1 MSYPPQQ
8 PWNQGRNNNPRQPQQ
23 WGGQPAGQPSAP
35 QWGGQPASPAS
46 GQQWG
51 GQPGGQPSPQ
61 QWGSQPGGQP
71 SPQQWGGQQA
81 PQGGPQQWGNQPQQ
95 WGGPAPQKSKNVLWI
110 GIGIGAVLL
119 IAIIITLVLVL
130 GGGKYAGKERPSLP
144 SEFGG
149 WSKTDDGEGLGIS
162 IGNVY
167 EKDGKQVLVD
177 EFDFKLDDD
186 GEPDIIRSEEF
197 DESKFEETKPA
208 QGVYC
213 YTGEQD
219 DIKGTA
225 CAVIYEDE
233 KGFSILGFDTGTGG
247 KVPSKAEVENAAVEL
262 SKQK

>member
-1 MSYPPQQ
+1 MGTTSLGNPSSGAVNRQANHLRRSGVVNRLRPR
-8 PWNQGRNNNPRQPQQ
+8 QGRS
-23 WGGQPAGQPSAP
+23 GAV
-35 QWGGQPASPAS
+35 SPVVNRRRSRGEVSPVVSRRRSNGADNRRLKEGCSNGVTTHSS
-46 GQQWG
+46 G
-51 GQPGGQPSPQ
+51 
-61 QWGSQPGGQP
+61 
-71 SPQQWGGQQA
+71 
-81 PQGGPQQWGNQPQQ
+81 
-95 WGGPAPQKSKNVLWI
+95 GGPAPQKSKNVLWI

-186 GEPDIIRSEEF
+186 GEPDIIRNEEF

-208 QGVYC
+208 QGVHC

-225 CAVIYEDE
+225 CAVIYENE

>member
-1 MSYPPQQ
+1 MSHPPQQ
-8 PWNQGRNNNPRQPQQ
+8 PWNQGGSNNPQQPQRWGSQPTGQPSASQ
-23 WGGQPAGQPSAP
+23 WGGQQAP
-35 QWGGQPASPAS
+35 QGP

-51 GQPGGQPSPQ
+51 AQPGGQPSPQ
-61 QWGSQPGGQP
+61 QWGS
-71 SPQQWGGQQA
+71 S
-81 PQGGPQQWGNQPQQ
+81 QPQQ
-95 WGGPAPQKSKNVLWI
+95 WNGGQWGGSAPKKSKTGLWV

-119 IAIIITLVLVL
+119 IAIIVALVLLL
-130 GGGKYAGKERPSLP
+130 GGGAYAGKERPSLP
-144 SEFGG
+144 DEFGG
-149 WSKTDDGEGLGIS
+149 WSKVNSDQGLGIS
-162 IGNVY
+162 IGSIY

-186 GEPDIIRSEEF
+186 GEPDIIRNEEF

-208 QGVYC
+208 QGVHC

-219 DIKGTA
+219 GIKGTA

-233 KGFSILGFDTGTGG
+233 KGFSILGFDTGAGG

>member
-8 PWNQGRNNNPRQPQQ
+8 PWNQGGNSNPQQPQQ
-23 WGGQPAGQPSAP
+23 WGGQPTGQPSAP

-51 GQPGGQPSPQ
+51 
-61 QWGSQPGGQP
+61 SQPGGQP
-71 SPQQWGGQQA
+71 SPQQWGGRQA
-81 PQGGPQQWGNQPQQ
+81 PQGGSQQWSNQPQQ
-95 WGGPAPQKSKNVLWI
+95 WGGPAPQKSKNGLWI
-110 GIGIGAVLL
+110 GIAVGAVLL
-119 IAIIITLVLVL
+119 IAIIVTLVLLL
-130 GGGKYAGKERPSLP
+130 GGGKYAGKERPDLP

-186 GEPDIIRSEEF
+186 GEPDIIRNEEF
-197 DESKFEETKPA
+197 DESKFEEAKPA
-208 QGVYC
+208 QGVHC

-219 DIKGTA
+219 GIKGTA

-233 KGFSILGFDTGTGG
+233 KGFSVLGFDTGTGG
-247 KVPSKAEVENAAVEL
+247 KAPSKSEVENAAVEL

>member
-8 PWNQGRNNNPRQPQQ
+8 PWNQGGNNNPQQPH
-23 WGGQPAGQPSAP
+23 
-35 QWGGQPASPAS
+35 QWGGQPASPAP

-51 GQPGGQPSPQ
+51 SRPGGQPSPQ

-110 GIGIGAVLL
+110 GIGVGAVLL

-144 SEFGG
+144 EEFGG
-149 WSKTDDGEGLGIS
+149 WSKVKNDQGLGIS
-162 IGNVY
+162 IGNMY
-167 EKDGKQVLVD
+167 EKGGKQVLVD
-177 EFDFKLDDD
+177 EFDFELDDD
-186 GEPDIIRSEEF
+186 GEPEVIQNEKIDKA
-197 DESKFEETKPA
+197 KFEESKPA
-208 QGVYC
+208 QGVVC
-213 YTGEQD
+213 YTAEHEGV
-219 DIKGTA
+219 KGTA

-233 KGFSILGFDTGTGG
+233 KGFSVLGFDSGMGNNAA
-247 KVPSKAEVENAAVEL
+247 SKAEVENAAAEL
-262 SKQK
+262 AKHK

>member
-8 PWNQGRNNNPRQPQQ
+8 PWNQGGNNYPQQPQQ
-23 WGGQPAGQPSAP
+23 WGGQPTGQPSAP
-35 QWGGQPASPAS
+35 QWGGQPTAPAS

-61 QWGSQPGGQP
+61 QWGGP
-71 SPQQWGGQQA
+71 QA
-81 PQGGPQQWGNQPQQ
+81 PQGGPQQWGQQPQQ
-95 WGGPAPQKSKNVLWI
+95 WNSQQWGKPAPQKSKTGLWI
-110 GIGIGAVLL
+110 GIGVGAVLL

-167 EKDGKQVLVD
+167 EKDDKQVLVD

-186 GEPDIIRSEEF
+186 GEPDVIQDENF
-197 DESKFEETKPA
+197 DEAKFEETKPA
-208 QGVYC
+208 KGVVC
-213 YTGEQD
+213 YSGEHEGV
-219 DIKGTA
+219 KGTA
-225 CAVIYEDE
+225 CAVMYEDK
-233 KGFSILGFDTGTGG
+233 KGFSVVAFDAGSGSG
-247 KVPSKAEVENAAVEL
+247 AASKADVEQAATEL